1 MRFLKK
7 NTLLLA
13 IISIICI
20 SNTARP
26 STAGRELFIEGLRIF
41 NQEELKKIL
50 RLQEHLSAGKTGKET
65 ADSIAAFY
73 RKNGYSI
80 VKIHIVEDSP
90 ERLALYVNEGRLA
103 KIIVHGLNNYY
114 SLKVKQLIDFPG
126 RIYNIETAEQNIS
139 RIKKKYR
146 FPDIKIELQQI
157 ADYSDSLFQ
166 LDRTLKKV
174 VFLQNNLKI
183 FSDFPPEYDLHIYP
197 EKGSGMKG
205 LGVSRDGISFNIDY
219 DYPSTVIPEVSYYRD
234 NLIYGKDY
242 FEIDLSSGFDP
253 GLKGFISIPPSNTLN
268 IPPERSFSQVTAEYK
283 FNPYKNDLWGPITRS
298 RLYQSKSS
306 RPDLGLTKY
315 EYLQSKSTLAPEFT
329 FLNYFNIYAGLGY
342 EKVHFYDIDE
352 EDTAPQH
359 IEIKNN
365 KESYPFF
372 ESRIKLDPI
381 PIRIGNRIDKYL
393 IFTFT
398 EYFGSRTSRELSL
411 RCAYDFEFSDLSIYS
426 FKFKSDLNFYDT
438 PFHHNASVNSSFFKG
453 FSGSGYYTNRIFSIS
468 NEYRVSVYQDYIY
481 AGAFADYTVFKPE
494 GFLMSG
500 TKHGIAAGPTGRFL
514 FYDQFEFIVYYSLDY
529 LLPEG
534 TSGTNLQMKFRKK
547 W

>member
-1 MRFLKK
+1 
-7 NTLLLA
+7 
-13 IISIICI
+13 
-20 SNTARP
+20 
-26 STAGRELFIEGLRIF
+26 
-41 NQEELKKIL
+41 
-50 RLQEHLSAGKTGKET
+50 
-65 ADSIAAFY
+65 
-73 RKNGYSI
+73 
-80 VKIHIVEDSP
+80 
-90 ERLALYVNEGRLA
+90 
-103 KIIVHGLNNYY
+103 
-114 SLKVKQLIDFPG
+114 
-126 RIYNIETAEQNIS
+126 
-139 RIKKKYR
+139 
-146 FPDIKIELQQI
+146 
-157 ADYSDSLFQ
+157 
-166 LDRTLKKV
+166 
-174 VFLQNNLKI
+174 
-183 FSDFPPEYDLHIYP
+183 
-197 EKGSGMKG
+197 
-205 LGVSRDGISFNIDY
+205 
-219 DYPSTVIPEVSYYRD
+219 
-234 NLIYGKDY
+234 
-242 FEIDLSSGFDP
+242 
-253 GLKGFISIPPSNTLN
+253 
-268 IPPERSFSQVTAEYK
+268 VTAEYK

-342 EKVHFYDIDE
+342 EKVYFYDIDE

-393 IFTFT
+393 VFTFT
-398 EYFGSRTSRELSL
+398 EYLGSRTSRELSL

-481 AGAFADYTVFKPE
+481 AGAFVDYTVFEPE
-494 GFLMSG
+494 GYLMSG

-514 FYDQFEFIVYYSLDY
+514 FYDQFEFIVYYSLDC
-529 LLPEG
+529 LLPEE
-534 TSGTNLQMKFRKK
+534 TIGTNLQMKFRKK